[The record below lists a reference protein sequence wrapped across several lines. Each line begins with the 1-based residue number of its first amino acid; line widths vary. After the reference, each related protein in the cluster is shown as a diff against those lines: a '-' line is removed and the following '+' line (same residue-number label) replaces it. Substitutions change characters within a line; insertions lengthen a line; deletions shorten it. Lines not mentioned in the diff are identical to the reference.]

1 MHPGGCERYFPG
13 TIAATNPLRF
23 MNIPEISPNRRLPSS
38 LSRPLAEWPTI
49 LREGWSR
56 ASATNMGLI
65 AAGVAFYLFLAM
77 VPVLGSIIML
87 YGIFADPVTV
97 ATHLARLSQTLP
109 ASAADIV
116 SAQIEGIVTTKGAT
130 KGLALAGALALALFG
145 ARNAAG
151 SMIVALN
158 VAFGCKETRSLVGR
172 NLVALAITAGGALA
186 TVLLFAGIGV
196 FGFLQAAMM
205 PGSALSAGVGQVL
218 TALLVVMAI
227 SAAIAILFHYGPA
240 CRQPSLRWLSPGAI
254 LAALV
259 IAALTVGFGVY
270 VANFGNY
277 NATYGALGGVVVLL
291 TWMWLTSYA
300 VLIGASCEA
309 ALLDEAKREAAP

>member
-1 MHPGGCERYFPG
+1 MD
-13 TIAATNPLRF
+13 TS
-23 MNIPEISPNRRLPSS
+23 EITPRRRLPNS
-38 LSRPLAEWPTI
+38 LFRPLAQWPTT
-49 LREGWSR
+49 LRQGWAR
-56 ASATNMGLI
+56 AGATNMGLI

-87 YGIFADPVTV
+87 YGIFADPATV

-109 ASAADIV
+109 ASGADIV
-116 SAQIEGIVTTKGAT
+116 TAQIEGIVTTKGRT

-151 SMIVALN
+151 SMIIALN
-158 VAFGCKETRSLVGR
+158 VAFGCRESRSFVGR
-172 NLVALAITAGGALA
+172 NFVALAITAGGAMA
-186 TVLLFAGIGV
+186 AALLFAGIGLFSV
-196 FGFLQAAMM
+196 LQAAIM
-205 PGSALSAGVGQVL
+205 PGSAFSAGVGQLLTGLVVVL
-218 TALLVVMAI
+218 TI

-254 LAALV
+254 LAALI
-259 IAALTVGFGVY
+259 IAALTIGFGIY

-309 ALLDEAKREAAP
+309 ALLDEAKHEASR